1 MLCLMYVLLFAVLPN
16 LKKKNFLH
24 LLQIF
29 QDFISV
35 SILKPML
42 THRAVLYDE
51 SALDLVVFNGLHQ
64 PGNCNKTLSEGENPL
79 VVLLLFIQSNSSFK
93 SKLKHAYLDR
103 FSVTVFV
110 SAIYPFLGKFKSCFT
125 IAILAMLLGSSSSIS
140 SSQIVWNFLP
150 FSRAPVS
157 RVSRSPSLF
166 LAISCTI
173 DVISLDIANVLRI
186 LSPLDDYEELAGW
199 FESIRNGEILWMHSN
214 CGYQTG
220 QWFMPC
226 IRHEPLFWRHFV
238 FYIYYHFFFH
248 WTETAPVQEVPPPRP
263 PLPTEATAPP
273 PRPPLPSDE
282 MVEVQQVLEQPP
294 EDNRMAVC
302 LLLTSCN
309 DCSQFS
315 TLALPIINLFNPPPP
330 PLFSLPKRCFRCLLG
345 VTAVPRENEGNNSN
359 LT

>member
-1 MLCLMYVLLFAVLPN
+1 
-16 LKKKNFLH
+16 
-24 LLQIF
+24 
-29 QDFISV
+29 
-35 SILKPML
+35 ML
-42 THRAVLYDE
+42 THRAILYDE

-64 PGNCNKTLSEGENPL
+64 PGNCNNTLSEGENPL

-110 SAIYPFLGKFKSCFT
+110 SVIYPFWGTFRSCFT

-150 FSRAPVS
+150 FSPAIVS

-173 DVISLDIANVLRI
+173 DVILLDIANVFRI
-186 LSPLDDYEELAGW
+186 LSPLDDYEESVGW

-220 QWFMPC
+220 QWFMAC
-226 IRHEPLFWRHFV
+226 IRHEPLFWRRFCV
-238 FYIYYHFFFH
+238 LYLLSLFLH
-248 WTETAPVQEVPPPRP
+248 WTETAPVQEVTPPRP

-273 PRPPLPSDE
+273 PRPPLPSNE

-309 DCSQFS
+309 DHCSQFS
-315 TLALPIINLFNPPPP
+315 TLPLPKINLFTPAPPPV
-330 PLFSLPKRCFRCLLG
+330 CLSVVFNVSWGRLLE
-345 VTAVPRENEGNNSN
+345 AWLA
-359 LT
+359 LTVG

>member
-35 SILKPML
+35 STLKPML
-42 THRAVLYDE
+42 THHAVLYDE
-51 SALDLVVFNGLHQ
+51 RALDLVAFNGLHQ

-79 VVLLLFIQSNSSFK
+79 VVLLLFIQSDSSFK

-110 SAIYPFLGKFKSCFT
+110 SVIYPFLGKFRSCFT

-150 FSRAPVS
+150 FSPAPVS

-173 DVISLDIANVLRI
+173 DVILLDIANVFRI
-186 LSPLDDYEELAGW
+186 LSPLDDYEESVGW

-220 QWFMPC
+220 QWFMAC
-226 IRHEPLFWRHFV
+226 IRHEPLFWRRFCV
-238 FYIYYHFFFH
+238 LYLLSLFFH

-273 PRPPLPSDE
+273 PRPPLPSNE

-309 DCSQFS
+309 DHCSQFS
-315 TLALPIINLFNPPPP
+315 TLALPKINFFPPPP
-330 PLFSLPKRCFRCLLG
+330 PPKF
-345 VTAVPRENEGNNSN
+345 A
-359 LT
+359 

>member
-35 SILKPML
+35 STLKPML
-42 THRAVLYDE
+42 THHAVLYDE
-51 SALDLVVFNGLHQ
+51 RALDLVAFNGLHQ

-79 VVLLLFIQSNSSFK
+79 VVLLLFIQSDSSFK

-110 SAIYPFLGKFKSCFT
+110 SVIYPFLGKFRSCFT

-150 FSRAPVS
+150 FSPAPVS

-173 DVISLDIANVLRI
+173 DVILLDIANVFRI
-186 LSPLDDYEELAGW
+186 LSPLDDYEESVGW

-220 QWFMPC
+220 QWFMAC
-226 IRHEPLFWRHFV
+226 IRHEPLFWRRFCV
-238 FYIYYHFFFH
+238 LYLLSLFFH

-273 PRPPLPSDE
+273 PRPPLPSNE

-309 DCSQFS
+309 DHCSQFS
-315 TLALPIINLFNPPPP
+315 TLALPKINLFTPPPP
-330 PLFSLPKRCFRCLLG
+330 PVCLSVVFNVSWGRLLE
-345 VTAVPRENEGNNSN
+345 AWLA
-359 LT
+359 LTVG